1 MNSYVNMILFYSF
14 AFFLINLEFW
24 VLLLGLCEQCH
35 EALCVRNNTSSFCKV
50 LATNSLQ
57 TQTSNSQ
64 RPVPHACSALCWQ
77 KAGPTHPGL
86 SADQRSSVWRWKFW
100 FFLTSD
106 LFVEH
111 VSTTVHHQKLISAV
125 WWQSVWD
132 SCFQGNKAKE
142 KRLWVKH
149 LPVYLFNLQPP
160 VSSSWSHRCP
170 AALNLSFVILG
181 TNKEKAVRW
190 CSIKSE
196 NVRTLTQ
203 ETENLVLCETT
214 SWVENIT

>member
-14 AFFLINLEFW
+14 VFFLINLEFW

-35 EALCVRNNTSSFCKV
+35 EALCVRNNTSSFCKL

-77 KAGPTHPGL
+77 KAGPAHPGL
-86 SADQRSSVWRWKFW
+86 SADQRSSVWRWKFR

-111 VSTTVHHQKLISAV
+111 VSTTVHHQKELNRGAIGIYFC
-125 WWQSVWD
+125 SVVTVRLGFML
-132 SCFQGNKAKE
+132 SGLQGKKNGFE
-142 KRLWVKH
+142 WNIFLFIYSICNLLSPQPGLTSV
-149 LPVYLFNLQPP
+149 LP
-160 VSSSWSHRCP
+160 H
-170 AALNLSFVILG
+170 
-181 TNKEKAVRW
+181 
-190 CSIKSE
+190 
-196 NVRTLTQ
+196 
-203 ETENLVLCETT
+203 
-214 SWVENIT
+214 

>member
-1 MNSYVNMILFYSF
+1 MKLSAWEI
-14 AFFLINLEFW
+14 
-24 VLLLGLCEQCH
+24 
-35 EALCVRNNTSSFCKV
+35 T
-50 LATNSLQ
+50 
-57 TQTSNSQ
+57 
-64 RPVPHACSALCWQ
+64 PVPFVKFWPLTACRHKPPTARDQFLMHVAPSAGRRQ
-77 KAGPTHPGL
+77 DPTHPGL

-160 VSSSWSHRCP
+160 VSSSWSHQCP